1 MIELAQAANLIVQ
14 PQDGQSVVE
23 VGRICGAWPA
33 GFWSSRRSS
42 FDAIRAAAPAFTIRM
57 EQQDLPQ

>member
-1 MIELAQAANLIVQ
+1 MIELAQAANL
-14 PQDGQSVVE
+14 
-23 VGRICGAWPA
+23 PA